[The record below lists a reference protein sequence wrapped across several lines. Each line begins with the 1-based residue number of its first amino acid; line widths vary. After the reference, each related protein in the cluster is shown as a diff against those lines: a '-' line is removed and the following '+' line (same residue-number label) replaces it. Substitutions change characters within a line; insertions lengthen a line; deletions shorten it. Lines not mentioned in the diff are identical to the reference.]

1 MGTVKI
7 KEQMM
12 AKVLTHNLQNRDFD
26 SCYDSV
32 AVFETEAAQHLVG
45 LKRQDVGAVMLYL
58 DAQGQE
64 AAWFDYENFVGSVR
78 ALGGTASD
86 EC

>member
-1 MGTVKI
+1 
-7 KEQMM
+7 M
-12 AKVLTHNLQNRDFD
+12 AKVLTHDFQD
-26 SCYDSV
+26 QQFNDCYDSV
-32 AVFETEAAQHLVG
+32 AVFETKAAQYLTG
-45 LKRQDVGAVMLYL
+45 LKREDVGAVMLYL